1 MVRDLRC
8 IVSSFEKKFREHQQI
23 DSGLQNWNEL
33 KNTNIFDPNDYYS
46 DNINMEII
54 PIIPVQQQPELNQ
67 FLSGKKHI
75 VYDKIG
81 MSYEDIWL
89 LCCEKILFTVYSTDV
104 SDIYEIRNLMTDL
117 FRRMDDSAKD
127 LNKFNTEQKL
137 KFHSIH
143 VVEISPI
150 SPSEELQ
157 GFLSADIILEVKCA
171 RITGPDG
178 RFI

>member
-1 MVRDLRC
+1 MSVDYKVDSIFELR
-8 IVSSFEKKFREHQQI
+8 KF
-23 DSGLQNWNEL
+23 LWNEL
-33 KNTNIFDPNDYYS
+33 KATKIFNPNDYYS
-46 DNINMEII
+46 DNINMEVI

-81 MSYEDIWL
+81 ISYDDIWL
-89 LCCEKILFTVYSTDV
+89 ICTEKVLFTVYSTEV

-127 LNKFNTEQKL
+127 VNKFKDEQRL
-137 KFHSIH
+137 KFHSTH
-143 VVEISPI
+143 LLDISPI
-150 SPSEELQ
+150 TPSDELQ
-157 GFLSADIILEVKCA
+157 GFLSADIILEVKYS
-171 RITGPDG
+171 RITGSNG